1 MAAERRPFEPR
12 WQPSPE
18 SKEIVSQLLLKKD
31 LIRVLYLFI
40 QIAAAEAT
48 SSESVTENSTN
59 TCAYPIGALASSRKN
74 ECSETERYHVSYHPE
89 DILIVGGV
97 AISLY
102 DEAISG
108 IKLEYH
114 NTSTLQR
121 YVEKDTTDIDMV
133 WWPRI
138 KDTTPHLEENVVTI
152 NSQAISSLIAAYI
165 GTLKSKFTDNS
176 IIDIIKMSLPRIH
189 QDITL
194 VRIEVEE
201 STIAI
206 GAGVKKILIYFIIT
220 IPENQTEIKLE
231 ICDISIH
238 DGASS
243 QIEIAPKNKNNKQS
257 SAPILRPMTNDP
269 IYCDPYTQ
277 KVAFPI
283 FDEKKLYMPNI
294 KSIINQQLFAFKR
307 LLEAGEDK
315 CIINYKRIR
324 YLQLMIFEYIYQK
337 PNSHIGTIFQIP
349 IDSIDNL
356 FETIN
361 RYLEINI
368 LEICSKRNRYN
379 RRNLC
384 QTLSSLYHIYRSQL
398 QGFATMHQMYQ
409 ARQRQQIYQPQQG
422 QSRKQRRQQQVQ
434 QQVQQQPKPP
444 QGGFIKKK
452 KTRRLRRNNKTHKR

>member
-1 MAAERRPFEPR
+1 MAADPLWRPPGELDKI
-12 WQPSPE
+12 E
-18 SKEIVSQLLLKKD
+18 KSKEIVSQLLLKKD
-31 LIRVLYLFI
+31 LIRILYLFI
-40 QIAAAEAT
+40 QIAAVDAT
-48 SSESVTENSTN
+48 ARESVTENSQN
-59 TCAYPIGALASSRKN
+59 TCAYPIGASASSRTD
-74 ECSETERYHVSYHPE
+74 ECSVTDRYRVIYHPE

-108 IKLEYH
+108 IKSQYH

-121 YVEKDTTDIDMV
+121 YVEKDTTDIDMI

-138 KDTTPHLEENVVTI
+138 EDTTPHLEKNVVTI
-152 NSQAISSLIAAYI
+152 NSIAISSLIAAYV

-176 IIDIIKMSLPRIH
+176 IIDIIKMSIPNLQP
-189 QDITL
+189 DITL

-201 STIAI
+201 SAI
-206 GAGVKKILIYFIIT
+206 GIAAGVKKILIYFIIT

-243 QIEIAPKNKNNKQS
+243 QIEVD
-257 SAPILRPMTNDP
+257 PIHRKKLILKPMEFDP

-283 FDEKKLYMPNI
+283 FNEKKLYMPNI

-307 LLEAGEDK
+307 LLDAGKHK

-324 YLQLMIFEYIYQK
+324 YLQLMIFEYVYQRG
-337 PNSHIGTIFQIP
+337 NEHIRTIFQIP

-356 FETIN
+356 FTNINSDLET
-361 RYLEINI
+361 NI
-368 LEICSKRNRYN
+368 SEICSRRNRYN
-379 RRNLC
+379 RSNLC
-384 QTLSSLYHIYRSQL
+384 HTLSGLHHIYHIQL
-398 QGFATMHQMYQ
+398 EGFSMMHQDRQRHQMYQ
-409 ARQRQQIYQPQQG
+409 AQQMNQEK
-422 QSRKQRRQQQVQ
+422 SRKQRRQP
-434 QQVQQQPKPP
+434 QQPKPP

-452 KTRRLRRNNKTHKR
+452 KTRRNHRKNKTHKR